1 MINHPKKDIVTIAAR
16 PGFVIIPREFFT
28 LKLSANEFR
37 VYIVLLTYEDRK
49 THTCYPSLSTLAKAA
64 GVTRKT
70 AMKCV
75 HLLEE
80 KRLIDIKHTKMYV
93 KDGSVLNG
101 NNEYHI
107 NPISWAVRYQNENK
121 LRESVRIQ
129 QIHKKRK
136 RFAKRSA

>member
-1 MINHPKKDIVTIAAR
+1 MINHPKKDIIQIAVR
-16 PGFVIIPREFFT
+16 PGFVLIPREFFT

-37 VYIVLLTYEDRK
+37 IYIVLLTYEDRK

-64 GVTRKT
+64 GITRKT

-80 KRLIDIKHTKMYV
+80 KRLLEIRHTKMFA

-101 NNEYHI
+101 NLEYHI
-107 NPISWAVRYQNENK
+107 NPISWAVRYQNENM
-121 LRESVRIQ
+121 LRESERAQRRNKKRIQ
-129 QIHKKRK
+129 
-136 RFAKRSA
+136 FAKRSA

>member
-1 MINHPKKDIVTIAAR
+1 MINHPKKDIITIAAR
-16 PGFVIIPREFFT
+16 PGYVIIPREFFT

-37 VYIVLLTYEDRK
+37 IYIILLTYEDRK

-64 GVTRKT
+64 GITRKT

-80 KRLIDIKHTKMYV
+80 KRLLEIRHTKMFA

-101 NNEYHI
+101 NLEYHI

-121 LRESVRIQ
+121 IRESERIQ
-129 QIHKKRK
+129 KRNKMRKK
-136 RFAKRSA
+136 FAKRSA

>member
-1 MINHPKKDIVTIAAR
+1 MINHPKKDIVQIALR

-28 LKLSANEFR
+28 LKMSANEFR
-37 VYIVLLTYEDRK
+37 IYIVLLTYEDRK

-64 GVTRKT
+64 GVTKKT

-75 HLLEE
+75 HMLEE
-80 KRLIDIKHTKMYV
+80 KRLIDIKHTKMYA

-101 NNEYHI
+101 NLEYHF

-121 LRESVRIQ
+121 LKESKRIQ
-129 QIHKKRK
+129 RINKKRK
-136 RFAKRSA
+136 QFAKRSA

>member
-1 MINHPKKDIVTIAAR
+1 MVNHSKKDILQIAVR
-16 PGFVIIPREFFT
+16 PGYVLIPREFFT
-28 LKLSANEFR
+28 LKMSANEFCI
-37 VYIVLLTYEDRK
+37 YIVLLTYEDRK

-64 GVTRKT
+64 GVTKKT

-80 KRLIDIKHTKMYV
+80 KRLIDIKHTKMYA

-101 NNEYHI
+101 NLEYHF
-107 NPISWAVRYQNENK
+107 NPISWAVRYQNENR
-121 LRESVRIQ
+121 LRESARIQ
-129 QIHKKRK
+129 QIYKKRR

>member
-1 MINHPKKDIVTIAAR
+1 MINYPKKDIIQIAVR

-37 VYIVLLTYEDRK
+37 IYIVLLTYEDRK
-49 THTCYPSLSTLAKAA
+49 THTCYPSLSTLAKSS

-70 AMKCV
+70 VIKCV

-80 KRLIDIKHTKMYV
+80 KRLIDIKHTKMYA

-101 NNEYHI
+101 NLEYHI
-107 NPISWAVRYQNENK
+107 NPITWAVRYQNENK
-121 LRESVRIQ
+121 LKESERIQ
-129 QIHKKRK
+129 RINKKRNQ
-136 RFAKRSA
+136 FAKRSA

>member
-1 MINHPKKDIVTIAAR
+1 MINHPKKDIVTIAVR

-28 LKLSANEFR
+28 LKLGANEFR
-37 VYIVLLTYEDRK
+37 IYIVLLTYEDRK

-64 GVTRKT
+64 GVTNKT

-75 HLLEE
+75 HLLAE
-80 KRLIDIKHTKMYV
+80 KRLTDIKHTKMYA

-101 NNEYHI
+101 NLEYHF
-107 NPISWAVRYQNENK
+107 NPISWAVRHQNENK
-121 LRESVRIQ
+121 LRDSERIQ
-129 QIHKKRK
+129 KIYKKRK

>member
-1 MINHPKKDIVTIAAR
+1 MINHPKKDIVQIAVR
-16 PGFVIIPREFFT
+16 PSFVIIPRELFT
-28 LKLSANEFR
+28 IEMSANEFR
-37 VYIVLLTYEDRK
+37 IYIVLLTFEDRK

-80 KRLIDIKHTKMYV
+80 KRLIEIKHTKMYA
-93 KDGSVLNG
+93 KDGAVLNG
-101 NNEYHI
+101 NLEYHI

-121 LRESVRIQ
+121 MRESERIQ
-129 QIHKKRK
+129 KLNKKRK
-136 RFAKRSA
+136 RFAKRTA

>member
-1 MINHPKKDIVTIAAR
+1 MINHPKKDIIQIAVR
-16 PGFVIIPREFFT
+16 PGYVLIPREFFT
-28 LKLSANEFR
+28 LELSANEFR
-37 VYIVLLTYEDRK
+37 IYIVLLTYEDRK

-64 GVTRKT
+64 GVTKKT

-80 KRLIDIKHTKMYV
+80 KRLIDIKHTKMYA

-101 NNEYHI
+101 NLEYHF

-121 LRESVRIQ
+121 LRESARIQ
-129 QIHKKRK
+129 QIYKKRK